1 MKKIF
6 AVALM
11 ILSVAIV
18 GCSDEKTSAPEKISV
33 AENVDVDL
41 TKLSSTMIYSEVFNI
56 LQTPADYRGKTFK
69 IRGTYMV
76 SHDPQ
81 KDEYHHACVIYDAT
95 ACCMQGMDFELVDE
109 NYPSPDGEITLLGRF
124 DTYTIQKIDN
134 PILKDAKVVD

>member
-81 KDEYHHACVIYDAT
+81 KDEYHHACVIFDAT
-95 ACCMQGMDFELVDE
+95 ACCMQGMEFELVDE

>member
-1 MKKIF
+1 MRKIF
-6 AVALM
+6 AVAVM
-11 ILSVAIV
+11 ILSVALV

-69 IRGTYMV
+69 IRGMYMV

-95 ACCMQGMDFELVDE
+95 ACCMQGMEFELVDE
-109 NYPSPDGEITLLGRF
+109 NYPPPDSEITLIGRF

>member
-1 MKKIF
+1 MRKIF
-6 AVALM
+6 AVAVM
-11 ILSVAIV
+11 ILSVALV

-41 TKLSSTMIYSEVFNI
+41 TKLSPTMIYSEVFNI
-56 LQTPADYRGKTFK
+56 LQKPADYRGKTFK
-69 IRGTYMV
+69 IRGMYMV

-95 ACCMQGMDFELVDE
+95 ACCMQGMEFELVDE
-109 NYPSPDGEITLLGRF
+109 NYPPPDSEITLIGRF